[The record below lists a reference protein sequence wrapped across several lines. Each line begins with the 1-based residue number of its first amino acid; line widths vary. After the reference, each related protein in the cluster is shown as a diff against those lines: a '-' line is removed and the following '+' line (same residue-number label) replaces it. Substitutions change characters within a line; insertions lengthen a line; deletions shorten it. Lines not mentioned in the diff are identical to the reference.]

1 MLTIQMFTT
10 VHISGISAGKG
21 LGQHTTAESR
31 MGSAVAFLLP
41 RLSARMETSRAV
53 SGDKWLA
60 VEQWVFPTLL
70 AITDGSRQVEERWP
84 ESRCEGAAF
93 FAESL

>member
-1 MLTIQMFTT
+1 
-10 VHISGISAGKG
+10 
-21 LGQHTTAESR
+21 
-31 MGSAVAFLLP
+31 
-41 RLSARMETSRAV
+41 METSHAV

-84 ESRCEGAAF
+84 ESRYEGAAF
-93 FAESL
+93 FADSL